1 MKPNKD
7 RRQQTNG
14 RQQKNL
20 RQEKERQQQLEN
32 EKRKLDFES
41 ALRYDPT
48 DPSLMRTISGTEI
61 PPPDFCHYLSGT
73 RHPTAFDLS
82 PLTMEPGPGSLRLP
96 ATIALVNQSS
106 QNPLARGAIYGQD
119 LVWQSEQR
127 AMHTMVFGP
136 TGAGKNTRV
145 IDPLRFS
152 AIADPKQTVVSFSL
166 KSSDYGPVRLLC
178 KKFRKPLY
186 VINLNDADRSLGWNP
201 LDVESTDEAVDVIRR
216 YADAVK
222 NPAAEDSEFWNQW
235 IKTGMTGGWEAGFR
249 AFPYLYKLFTLPND
263 ELVKTLKGHSNPSS
277 KQLASFLDGRSHN
290 AETVLASIVGAMSS
304 FLTQSVV
311 RIMSSNEL
319 KLNQI
324 LRKPVCL
331 HIEIAESRLETLLVL
346 YQMFARAVTDELI
359 DIAERYP
366 RKLVPAT
373 LFYDD
378 LPSLGRILT
387 PARMMTMR
395 SRGIGT
401 VCGVQSLSSL
411 ETIYGSASRA
421 LIDNVHTKIVLPGG
435 VAGDAEFFSHST
447 GMQMVALPTYENHTP
462 IFVNRPLLSG
472 ADIRTPNYQ
481 HPLMDLPA
489 TFVVGPMTFQAYLHK
504 SYEHPEMAPVLHAAK
519 KITGREKLRRKDF
532 ANTSTT
538 ENASKVVSWE
548 PPAGKGFT
556 NTQNWSDE
564 QVRELLEKVKKHSL
578 DWDNTTGSARKWWL
592 QFEESNKTRLA
603 LVLRLAEELQE
614 RKATV
619 TDFFLSY
626 VYSNTDNIQ
635 ANLHYLDYKRLR
647 KAEEEKK
654 KKLQDKPKDST

>member
-1 MKPNKD
+1 
-7 RRQQTNG
+7 
-14 RQQKNL
+14 
-20 RQEKERQQQLEN
+20 
-32 EKRKLDFES
+32 
-41 ALRYDPT
+41 
-48 DPSLMRTISGTEI
+48 
-61 PPPDFCHYLSGT
+61 
-73 RHPTAFDLS
+73 
-82 PLTMEPGPGSLRLP
+82 MEPGPGSLLLP
-96 ATIALVNQSS
+96 ATIALVNQCS
-106 QNPLARGAIYGQD
+106 QNPLSRGAIYGQD

-136 TGAGKNTRV
+136 TGAGKNTKV

-166 KSSDYGPVRLLC
+166 KSSDYGPMRLLC

-216 YADAVK
+216 YADSVK

-235 IKTGMTGGWEAGFR
+235 IKTGMTGGWEAGYR
-249 AFPYLYKLFTLPND
+249 AFPYLYKLFTLPTD
-263 ELVKTLKGHSNPSS
+263 ELVKTLRSHSNPSS
-277 KQLASFLDGRSHN
+277 KQLANFLDGRSHN

-359 DIAERYP
+359 DLAERYP
-366 RKLVPAT
+366 HKRVPAT

-395 SRGIGT
+395 SRDIGT

-411 ETIYGSASRA
+411 ETIYGSACRA

-435 VAGDAEFFSHST
+435 VSGDAEFFSNST
-447 GMQMVALPTYENHTP
+447 GMQMVALPTYENQSP
-462 IFVNRPLLSG
+462 MYVNRPLLSG

-489 TFVVGPMTFQAYLHK
+489 TFVVGPITFQAYLQK
-504 SYEHPEMAPVLHAAK
+504 SYEHPDMAPVLQAAK
-519 KITGREKLRRKDF
+519 KISGREKLRRKDF
-532 ANTSTT
+532 SKTSTT
-538 ENASKVVSWE
+538 QDATKIVAAESTK
-548 PPAGKGFT
+548 GKGFT
-556 NTQNWSDE
+556 NTQNWSPD
-564 QVRELLEKVKKHSL
+564 QIKELLEKIKKHSL
-578 DWDNTTGSARKWWL
+578 DWDNTTGSSRKWWT
-592 QFEESNKTRLA
+592 QFEEENKARPGLI
-603 LVLRLAEELQE
+603 LRLAEELQE
-614 RKATV
+614 RNATI

-635 ANLHYLDYKRLR
+635 ANLHYLDYSRLR

-654 KKLQDKPKDST
+654 KKLRDKAQDSA

>member
-1 MKPNKD
+1 MKSNKD
-7 RRQQTNG
+7 RR
-14 RQQKNL
+14 R
-20 RQEKERQQQLEN
+20 QLEHQKQQR
-32 EKRKLDFES
+32 EFEY

-48 DPSLMRTISGTEI
+48 DPSLMRTTSGIEL
-61 PPPDFCHYLSGT
+61 PPPDFCHYISGT
-73 RHPTAFDLS
+73 RHPTDFDLS
-82 PLTMEPGPGSLRLP
+82 PLTMEPGPGSLLLP
-96 ATIALVNQSS
+96 ATIALVNQCS
-106 QNPLARGAIYGQD
+106 QNPLSRGAIYAQD

-136 TGAGKNTRV
+136 TGAGKNTKV

-166 KSSDYGPVRLLC
+166 KSSDYGPMRLLC

-216 YADAVK
+216 YADSVK

-235 IKTGMTGGWEAGFR
+235 IKTGMTGGWEAGYR
-249 AFPYLYKLFTLPND
+249 AFPYLYKLFTLPTD
-263 ELVKTLKGHSNPSS
+263 ELVKTLRSHSNPSS
-277 KQLASFLDGRSHN
+277 KQLANFLDGRSHN

-359 DIAERYP
+359 DLAERYP
-366 RKLVPAT
+366 HKRVPAT

-395 SRGIGT
+395 SRDIGT

-411 ETIYGSASRA
+411 ETIYGSACRA

-435 VAGDAEFFSHST
+435 VSGDAEFFSNST
-447 GMQMVALPTYENHTP
+447 GMQMVALPTYENQSP
-462 IFVNRPLLSG
+462 MYVNRPLLSG

-489 TFVVGPMTFQAYLHK
+489 TFVVGPITFQAYLQK
-504 SYEHPEMAPVLHAAK
+504 SYEHPDMAPVLQAAK
-519 KITGREKLRRKDF
+519 KISGREKLRRKDF
-532 ANTSTT
+532 SKTSTT
-538 ENASKVVSWE
+538 QDATKIVAAESTK
-548 PPAGKGFT
+548 GKGFT
-556 NTQNWSDE
+556 NTQNWSPD
-564 QVRELLEKVKKHSL
+564 QIKELLEKIKKHSL
-578 DWDNTTGSARKWWL
+578 DWDNTTGSSRKWWT
-592 QFEESNKTRLA
+592 QFEEENKARPGLI
-603 LVLRLAEELQE
+603 LRLAEELQE
-614 RKATV
+614 RNATI

-635 ANLHYLDYKRLR
+635 ANLHYLDYSRLR

-654 KKLQDKPKDST
+654 KKLRDKAQDSA